1 MSAFVF
7 AIILVVGYSVVSVV
21 KSLLSDHSDVKGTPV
36 SGEVF
41 PKIDGE
47 VFPKIEIYNTEE
59 PDVYVEKPV
68 TQAAKPDV
76 KKKVSKKVEGKG
88 IPAVQ
93 EVTVEKEDK
102 EKISLKNRSEAKR
115 AFIHAEILNRKY

>member
-1 MSAFVF
+1 MSAFVL

-41 PKIDGE
+41 PKID
-47 VFPKIEIYNTEE
+47 IYNSEE
-59 PDVYVEKPV
+59 PDVYIEKPV

-76 KKKVSKKVEGKG
+76 KKKVLKKVESRG
-88 IPAVQ
+88 ATTAS
-93 EVTVEKEDK
+93 EVTVETENK
-102 EKISLKNRSEAKR
+102 EKISLRNRSEAKR